1 MKIIK
6 VKVRVLA
13 AWNNYRGCLAEWGSQ
28 LTSALKWN
36 KIQAHKKTEAQM
48 NTQEKKEE
56 EKLIIFD
63 HFFTDSLKP
72 EMEEVLKF
80 SLIEFNTLGL
90 LNLMPSI
97 P

>member
-1 MKIIK
+1 
-6 VKVRVLA
+6 
-13 AWNNYRGCLAEWGSQ
+13 
-28 LTSALKWN
+28 
-36 KIQAHKKTEAQM
+36 M